1 MGDGEMGRWEDGES
15 GKIFLLT
22 TDPSTPLRAPQ
33 LTTKLLTTDN

>member
-1 MGDGEMGRWEDGES
+1 MGRVEDGKS

-33 LTTKLLTTDN
+33 LKINN